1 MTLAK
6 ATTLLLLLAS
16 LVGCASQIQSSN
28 TSGITPEK
36 QDEETRQK
44 STMPDFTYRPGA

>member
-6 ATTLLLLLAS
+6 TMTLVLLLAS
-16 LVGCASQIQSSN
+16 LAGCASQIQSSN
-28 TSGITPEK
+28 TPGTTTEK